1 MHNINEQTIDM
12 IILKTTFV
20 SEFFVNYN
28 DLYITLQ

>member
-20 SEFFVNYN
+20 SVFFVNYN
-28 DLYITLQ
+28 DLYMTLQ